1 MTNALKATSIGW
13 LVISVGH
20 VVRPLQLPSLF
31 LITHVHGK
39 NPDKNKNLRCIQ
51 LGAKEWQSSP
61 QFRALPVTADTCAR
75 VGWYQGSAFFL
86 VNALINY
93 NWSLA
98 PEQLRNPI
106 NKAAALVMALS
117 MLGSSAGYFRG
128 GVSRNGLVVAVV
140 GVLQAWAALRVN

>member
-13 LVISVGH
+13 LLISVGH
-20 VVRPLQLPSLF
+20 V
-31 LITHVHGK
+31 
-39 NPDKNKNLRCIQ
+39 
-51 LGAKEWQSSP
+51 LGAKDWQLSP
-61 QFRALPVTADTCAR
+61 QFRALPLNAETCAR

-93 NWSLA
+93 NWSQA

-106 NKAAALVMALS
+106 NKIAAIIMAVS

-128 GVSRNGLVVAVV
+128 GVSRNGVVVAVV
-140 GVLQAWAALRVN
+140 GLLQAYAALRE